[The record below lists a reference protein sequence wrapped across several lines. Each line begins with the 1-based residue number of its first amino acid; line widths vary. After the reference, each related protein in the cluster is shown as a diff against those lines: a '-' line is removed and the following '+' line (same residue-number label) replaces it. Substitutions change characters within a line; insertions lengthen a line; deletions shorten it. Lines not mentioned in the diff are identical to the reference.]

1 MHRTQ
6 SGFKQNKSTSDNYTV
21 LKEIYKDAKQKKKEV
36 HAIYI
41 DISKVFDSIQHW
53 HIEEVLKYYK
63 INPKLIAAI
72 MNLLENR
79 RARLKINSQVT
90 EWFKVTQGTPQGD
103 SISPLLF
110 LMCINPIIKYINQ
123 KGKGYKLNKWV
134 KISILAY
141 VNDIVLQQKR
151 NKKDPKV
158 NREMDEHKWP
168 HNKP

>member
-1 MHRTQ
+1 M
-6 SGFKQNKSTSDNYTV
+6 
-21 LKEIYKDAKQKKKEV
+21 LKEIYKDAKRKKKEV

-41 DISKVFDSIQHW
+41 DISKVFDFIQHW

-90 EWFKVTQGTPQGD
+90 EWFKVTQGTLQGD
-103 SISPLLF
+103 PISPLLF
-110 LMCINPIIKYINQ
+110 LMCINPIIEYINQ
-123 KGKGYKLNKWV
+123 KGKGYKLNKWM

-141 VNDIVLQQKR
+141 INNIVLIGNSRKEI
-151 NKKDPKV
+151 KKTL
-158 NREMDEHKWP
+158 KWLE
-168 HNKP
+168 K